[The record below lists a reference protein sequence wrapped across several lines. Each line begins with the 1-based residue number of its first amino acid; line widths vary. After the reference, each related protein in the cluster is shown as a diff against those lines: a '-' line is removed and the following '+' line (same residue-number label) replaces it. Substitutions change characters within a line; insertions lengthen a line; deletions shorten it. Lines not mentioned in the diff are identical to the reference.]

1 MMKFTAALFSA
12 LLLPASCFA
21 GLSSIWRHSAKIKR
35 DGFLTDSFAVQ
46 GISTNMA
53 VRQVPGDGNCL
64 FHAISACLDHACNGT
79 HPSLDLS
86 ELMPKSAALRKVAV
100 DYLVENLKKTL
111 YLEKE
116 ESVPVYELLSV
127 VAAQYNMTA
136 EHYCEV
142 MRQSSVWG
150 GGPEIVALS
159 NALCRPI
166 HVYELASN
174 GVSFCFR
181 RMACFGS
188 PSFDDKQ
195 AIHILSADSRFPNLK
210 PGRQLANGNHFL
222 ALFPCPETVSS
233 SGPSGAGLGGGGPGS
248 LRGSAAEASAIG
260 VGGKK
265 PGRFR
270 RMLSS
275 VLTCSCLSSRREA
288 KNGAADRGGAAAE
301 DAPGAVDAGGNAQK
315 GAYPRGAMDEGSP
328 AVAGVGG
335 QWQGGAESDKDMRF
349 GPGRGRGRG
358 RLKRSPK
365 RGAVGGTM
373 GAEGPG
379 SRRDR
384 RYARTARDRVGR
396 RGGISVPDLIVAAA
410 VVLGA
415 AVFVCCCLRCCRK
428 RPEEPT
434 ISETFKWPSSS
445 KFLKEVDPAHPPE
458 MTVEKYVDPIRTEAI
473 PIDSETHW
481 TVVYQPNSDRKE
493 VKQRMYLRFRDGAV
507 YGVGFEDVRRLCKI
521 SGKYKLNKGNNQ
533 IGLAMTCR
541 FSNERDTV
549 MFHGWGNGTGLVG
562 NCYVREV
569 DQFSMLSSVPGLRT
583 SSLASIKYKASFLML
598 KMAGMGDPQLRARLH
613 MRRVHKWAGHLFPD
627 DSVPLPESPL
637 RSPGAARDQF
647 ASSENAETYT
657 HVEGAGSGAAGRTS
671 RSPPASSRKP
681 HKGSFSVGGGKK
693 KFLGVFSS
701 FRRKRPATSP
711 TSSPSSPSNELPPWV
726 RQPSDV
732 GRPTPND
739 GRGRG
744 QTSGSRRPP
753 TEQRPID
760 ALNYLQV
767 EGP

>member
-1 MMKFTAALFSA
+1 MMKITAALFSA

-46 GISTNMA
+46 GIPTNMA

-222 ALFPCPETVSS
+222 ALFPCPETVTT
-233 SGPSGAGLGGGGPGS
+233 SGPSGARLGGGGPGS

-260 VGGKK
+260 MGGKK

-270 RMLSS
+270 RFLSS
-275 VLTCSCLSSRREA
+275 LLTCSCLSSSRRGA
-288 KNGAADRGGAAAE
+288 KGAAAAAE
-301 DAPGAVDAGGNAQK
+301 RGAAEGLPTAADAGGGGDGNAPK
-315 GAYPRGAMDEGSP
+315 GAYPRGAMEEGSA

-335 QWQGGAESDKDMRF
+335 QWQGGAESDKGF
-349 GPGRGRGRG
+349 GGPGAAETFTGTRG
-358 RLKRSPK
+358 
-365 RGAVGGTM
+365 GG
-373 GAEGPG
+373 GGE
-379 SRRDR
+379 
-384 RYARTARDRVGR
+384 GR
-396 RGGISVPDLIVAAA
+396 RGSRQARPDVRTSAARPDGTKRR
-410 VVLGA
+410 VLGWA
-415 AVFVCCCLRCCRK
+415 
-428 RPEEPT
+428 RP
-434 ISETFKWPSSS
+434 
-445 KFLKEVDPAHPPE
+445 
-458 MTVEKYVDPIRTEAI
+458 R
-473 PIDSETHW
+473 
-481 TVVYQPNSDRKE
+481 
-493 VKQRMYLRFRDGAV
+493 
-507 YGVGFEDVRRLCKI
+507 
-521 SGKYKLNKGNNQ
+521 
-533 IGLAMTCR
+533 
-541 FSNERDTV
+541 
-549 MFHGWGNGTGLVG
+549 
-562 NCYVREV
+562 
-569 DQFSMLSSVPGLRT
+569 
-583 SSLASIKYKASFLML
+583 
-598 KMAGMGDPQLRARLH
+598 
-613 MRRVHKWAGHLFPD
+613 
-627 DSVPLPESPL
+627 
-637 RSPGAARDQF
+637 
-647 ASSENAETYT
+647 
-657 HVEGAGSGAAGRTS
+657 
-671 RSPPASSRKP
+671 
-681 HKGSFSVGGGKK
+681 
-693 KFLGVFSS
+693 
-701 FRRKRPATSP
+701 
-711 TSSPSSPSNELPPWV
+711 
-726 RQPSDV
+726 
-732 GRPTPND
+732 
-739 GRGRG
+739 
-744 QTSGSRRPP
+744 
-753 TEQRPID
+753 
-760 ALNYLQV
+760 
-767 EGP
+767 